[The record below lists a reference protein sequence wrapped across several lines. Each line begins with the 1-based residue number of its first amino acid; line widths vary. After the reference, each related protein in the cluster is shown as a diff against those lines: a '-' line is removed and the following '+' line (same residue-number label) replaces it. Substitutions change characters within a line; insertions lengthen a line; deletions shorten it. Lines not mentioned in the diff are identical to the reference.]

1 MQKFVNSLIKA
12 TDSFLELIVIYV
24 FIIATAAGFFSYFE
38 DRSWWD
44 SVYFSVVTALTIG
57 YGDICP
63 ITTGGRIV
71 AGALMHALPLFIIPL
86 ITARLSSKLI
96 VNSDVFDHN
105 EQENIKQSLA
115 NIEKHLN
122 IKD

>member
-1 MQKFVNSLIKA
+1 MILI
-12 TDSFLELIVIYV
+12 
-24 FIIATAAGFFSYFE
+24 AASFFSYFE
-38 DRSWWD
+38 ARTWWD

-71 AGALMHALPLFIIPL
+71 AGVLMHALPLFIIPL

-96 VNSDVFDHN
+96 VNNDVFNHE
-105 EQENIKQSLA
+105 EQESIKQSL
-115 NIEKHLN
+115 NQIKIHLN